1 MYIIMNLK
9 STAQGFGRVPVL
21 ASLLYIEI
29 GRVRRAAG
37 RALLA
42 PLPEP
47 AGSALSLPPWR
58 QGVTV
63 PHARKICRP
72 MMSTT
77 TMGNVNPTHL
87 PHALVPLLLHLR
99 L

>member
-77 TMGNVNPTHL
+77 TMGSHP
-87 PHALVPLLLHLR
+87 PPPGYGFCPFDSKAQI
-99 L
+99 